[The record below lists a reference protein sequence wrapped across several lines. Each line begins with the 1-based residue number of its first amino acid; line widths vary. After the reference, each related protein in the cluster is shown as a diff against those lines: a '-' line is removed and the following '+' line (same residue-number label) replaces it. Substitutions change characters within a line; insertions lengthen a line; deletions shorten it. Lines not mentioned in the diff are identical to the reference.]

1 MDDPVVDY
9 SQALTVLPSL
19 NSVLGA
25 EYQDMVMAYCITD
38 TGFLK
43 VCRNLFPVEFAPGA
57 VYRKMLSLWYSYYD
71 QYRCAPDAQYETEL
85 NWALGSRQ
93 LSEEEHRDALQYC
106 EKLSRLELGNAGYIL
121 DRLAQFALQRK
132 WFQAGVDF
140 TKKVRAGQL
149 EEARGLISRSLR
161 EGYGAVLDSGIDVFA
176 EDNVVDRVLR
186 RNTTSPYLLR
196 WGIEPFD
203 RLGIG
208 MNRGWLILGAAA
220 EKLGKTWMGVHIAKV
235 ALLNSLNVLFCS
247 HGDLGLDEL
256 GDRFDQCFSGAL
268 HWRKRPDNA
277 FEVKYFKRDRR
288 SGKHRIATG
297 TVGVSTI
304 ADLKT
309 VKSGVNTARSFGG
322 RLRTKWWPM
331 NSCTMRQFDAYL
343 DHLASNENF
352 FPDVIINDYPEL
364 MKMSTNDRAGIDE
377 IYKEHKR
384 LAGERR
390 CVVVG
395 FSQVNKKS
403 YSKRTITMADFA
415 EDKRKAAHCDGA
427 YALCR
432 SPAEEE
438 QGTARFILFVDR
450 HFGKMGYAVEIIQNY
465 DLGQFCVGAR
475 SIPKIEDKKE

>member
-1 MDDPVVDY
+1 
-9 SQALTVLPSL
+9 
-19 NSVLGA
+19 
-25 EYQDMVMAYCITD
+25 
-38 TGFLK
+38 
-43 VCRNLFPVEFAPGA
+43 
-57 VYRKMLSLWYSYYD
+57 
-71 QYRCAPDAQYETEL
+71 
-85 NWALGSRQ
+85 
-93 LSEEEHRDALQYC
+93 LQYC

-161 EGYGAVLDSGIDVFA
+161 EGYGAVLDSGIDVFS
-176 EDNVVDRVLR
+176 EDNVVDRVLK
-186 RNTTSPYLLR
+186 RNTTSPYMLQ

-208 MNRGWLILGAAA
+208 MNRGWLILGAAP

-268 HWRKRPDNA
+268 HWR
-277 FEVKYFKRDRR
+277 
-288 SGKHRIATG
+288 ATG